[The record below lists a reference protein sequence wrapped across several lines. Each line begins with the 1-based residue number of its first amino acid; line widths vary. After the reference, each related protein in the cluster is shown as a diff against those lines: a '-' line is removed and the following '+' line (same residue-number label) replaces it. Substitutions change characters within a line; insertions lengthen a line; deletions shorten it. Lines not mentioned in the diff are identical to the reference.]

1 MNSDSPDPRL
11 PKKQRRR
18 DEDPL
23 DSEMECDALY
33 NQRPLL
39 SYKDIVAG
47 VDQNIT
53 PAINPLFEP
62 TGAAQVTLPLPII
75 HEFNLDSS
83 SNVTNP
89 TVANPVINVESNSA
103 DDVDPSIRGKSKMR
117 GKSTL
122 TMKKGSGA
130 LVGSKKGVVVAAKSL
145 KSHLPTPVIL
155 MQGPRSFS
163 RNDASSSSI
172 KQNLSKSIVLDPVKH
187 QAVKHLESANSPI
200 PLPVLTGCG
209 HCNFIRTAR
218 QYIRDHKP
226 DIVGFIETRISGFS
240 ADKIIALQFPNSYR
254 VKADGF
260 FGGFGYAGDFNA
272 TLSPE
277 ERVGCAPSST
287 PDFEFIST
295 VFDPGLHDLG
305 YLDSPYTWYKA
316 HRAVRLDR
324 CLCNSH
330 WLEAFPDTLVHYL
343 LRMKSY
349 HKLLGHHT

>member
-47 VDQNIT
+47 GNGSSPVDNNLGFDDDDIELLDDDIAIGNSNGIPSIFSSERVQQLEIKSMDMALVVKVLVRRINYSVFQNRIFNIWKPFHPLKVMDIENNFFLVKFSDRLDYLKVLTQVDQNIT

-200 PLPVLTGCG
+200 PLPVLTGSQ
-209 HCNFIRTAR
+209 H
-218 QYIRDHKP
+218 
-226 DIVGFIETRISGFS
+226 IS
-240 ADKIIALQFPNSYR
+240 DQ
-254 VKADGF
+254 
-260 FGGFGYAGDFNA
+260 
-272 TLSPE
+272 
-277 ERVGCAPSST
+277 ST
-287 PDFEFIST
+287 MVE
-295 VFDPGLHDLG
+295 
-305 YLDSPYTWYKA
+305 
-316 HRAVRLDR
+316 
-324 CLCNSH
+324 
-330 WLEAFPDTLVHYL
+330 
-343 LRMKSY
+343 
-349 HKLLGHHT
+349 